1 MPDGAG
7 YTGSVEDFTQA
18 NIDVVNSKEA
28 VEGELQVLW
37 NAMANLESMWKGPAH
52 DAFMAMMRRFDE
64 DSKNLNQALEGIAE
78 QLKAA
83 GSTYQESEQSQMDVF
98 GNLAS
103 QLDG

>member
-1 MPDGAG
+1 
-7 YTGSVEDFTQA
+7 
-18 NIDVVNSKEA
+18 
-28 VEGELQVLW
+28 
-37 NAMANLESMWKGPAH
+37 
-52 DAFMAMMRRFDE
+52 MAMMRRFDE

-103 QLDG
+103 QLEG